1 MATETEL
8 RRAWCKE
15 SVLNFSRY
23 MFRRREGVRYNVGD
37 HIRRIATA
45 LDDVARGACR
55 RLIINI
61 APRYGKTELVSK
73 MFIAYGLALNPRAQ
87 FLHLSYSDDLVLS
100 NSRAI
105 NELLRAD
112 YFREIFPETAVS
124 TTNAKRWNTTAG
136 GGVYAVST
144 AGQVTG
150 FGAGRVAAEDE
161 APAVLPGYV
170 SGPPFNGAIVIDDPL
185 KPTDAMSDLVRE
197 DVNFRFEHT
206 IRSRVNDRA
215 TPIVIIMQRLHEQ
228 DLCGYLTTH
237 EPGVWRVLSL
247 PCLTVDADGNERA
260 LFEKKHTVAE
270 LHELERVNPF
280 VFETQ
285 YQQNPTPLEGL
296 MYSGFAEYDTLPVG
310 QGVARN
316 YTDTA
321 DTGADYLCSVCY
333 VEFPTGLYVTDL
345 LYTQRPMEYTEPE
358 TARMMDRNATVIA
371 RIESNNGGRGFA
383 RNVERNL
390 RELGNRRTRI
400 EPFTQTQNK
409 QVRIF
414 TRSAEVVNM
423 IRFPRGWRQRW
434 PQFASALTSYRKEGR
449 NAHDDA
455 PDVLTGMIESIAA
468 QNTTRY
474 SRT

>member
-1 MATETEL
+1 MATDTEI
-8 RRAWCKE
+8 RRAWCKD
-15 SVLNFSRY
+15 SVLNFARY
-23 MFRRREGVRYNVGD
+23 MFQRREGVRFIVGE
-37 HIRRIATA
+37 HHRRIAAA
-45 LDDVARGACR
+45 LDAVARGELR

-73 MFIAYGLALNPRAQ
+73 MFIAYGLALNPRAN

-100 NSRAI
+100 NSRTV
-105 NELLRAD
+105 NDLLCAD
-112 YFREIFPETAVS
+112 YFRELFPETAVATS
-124 TTNAKRWNTTAG
+124 NARRWNTTAG

-150 FGAGRVAAEDE
+150 FGAGRVAADDE
-161 APAVLPGYV
+161 PPAVLPGRAV
-170 SGPPFNGAIVIDDPL
+170 GRPFDGALVVDDPL
-185 KPTDAMSDLVRE
+185 KPMDALSDRVRE
-197 DVNFRFEHT
+197 EVNYRFEHT
-206 IRSRVNDRA
+206 IRNRVNDRA

-228 DLCGYLTTH
+228 DLCGYLQKT
-237 EPGVWRVLSL
+237 EPGVWHVLSL
-247 PCLTVDADGNERA
+247 PCLTVDADGVEHA
-260 LFEKKHTVAE
+260 LFGHKHTVEE
-270 LHELERVNPF
+270 LHGLERVNPF

-296 MYSGFAEYDTLPVG
+296 MYSGFGEYDTLPVG

-333 VEFPTGLYVTDL
+333 VEYPAGLYVTDV

-358 TARMMDRNATVIA
+358 TARMLDRNGTVVA

-383 RNVERNL
+383 RNVERSL

-400 EPFTQTQNK
+400 ESFTQSKNK
-409 QVRIF
+409 QARIF
-414 TRSAEVVNM
+414 TRSAEVINM

-434 PQFASALTSYRKEGR
+434 PDFASALLAYRKEGR

-455 PDVLTGMIESIAA
+455 PDALTGMIESIADR
-468 QNTTRY
+468 NTTRY